1 MVQRVADELW
11 HGLCPGLELLP
22 VRAVAGHI
30 LLVHAVGTHLA
41 PLVMVAAQPY
51 LCDGVKL
58 AVLIDFLRID
68 VAVIV
73 KYRHILCKIMI
84 QRLGHIS

>member
-1 MVQRVADELW
+1 MAPVVQRVADELW

-41 PLVMVAAQPY
+41 PY